1 MRKYIG
7 ITGFADESDHETAR
21 VCAAMMP
28 AGWRFMAG
36 VLVSAKTLRG
46 ETSERRRYPN
56 IEEVPPIVEALRAN
70 GAWPV
75 AHFNTRA
82 ETGTKLL
89 GQLGELMAFAPGIA
103 GIQLNIVRPDLEAL
117 RVFKNCYPMVELIVQ
132 ANRSAFGGAPRAADA
147 IAYAREYADVAS
159 HVLLDLSGG
168 VGAPLD
174 VELAKATAREWRLRA
189 SLGVAGGLDAS
200 TVSALRGLPVS
211 CDAETRVRTADDRLD
226 DTLARAYTRA
236 AVAALCVDT
245 LAIAAQVCPGVGEP
259 MHVRD
264 VRRR

>member
-1 MRKYIG
+1 MSKYIG
-7 ITGFADESDHETAR
+7 ITGFADTSDHNTAR
-21 VCAAMMP
+21 ACAAMMP

-36 VLVSAKTLRG
+36 VLVSAKTLCG
-46 ETSERRRYPN
+46 AASERRRYPR
-56 IEEVPPIVEALRAN
+56 IEEVPPIVKALRAN

-89 GQLGELMAFAPGIA
+89 SQLAELMSFAPGIA
-103 GIQLNIVRPDLEAL
+103 GIQLNIVRPSLEAL
-117 RVFKNCYPMVELIVQ
+117 RVFKSCYPHVELIVQ
-132 ANRSAFGGAPRAADA
+132 ANRSAFGEAPSAAGA

-200 TVSALRGLPVS
+200 TVSELRGLRVS

-236 AVAALCVDT
+236 AVTALCVDT
-245 LAIAAQVCPGVGEP
+245 RSEAQRELDGDSERFHSAHFG
-259 MHVRD
+259 D
-264 VRRR
+264 